1 MNGFEF
7 DPEKSVANLE
17 KHGIDFI
24 DAQALWNDPNL
35 IEIDANSYDE
45 VRTIAIGKIDKR
57 YWSAVITRRRGKIR
71 IISVRRSRRAEV
83 LIYES

>member
-1 MNGFEF
+1 VNGFEF
-7 DPEKSVANLE
+7 DPKKSVANFE
-17 KHGIDFI
+17 NHGIDFNG
-24 DAQALWNDPNL
+24 AQALWNDPSL

-45 VRTIAIGKIDKR
+45 TRTIAIGKIDKK

>member
-7 DPEKSVANLE
+7 DPKKSVANLE
-17 KHGIDFI
+17 KHGIDFN

-35 IEIDANSYDE
+35 IEIDANFYDE
-45 VRTIAIGKIDKR
+45 ARTIAIGKINKK
-57 YWSAVITRRRGKIR
+57 YWSAVTTRRREKIR

>member
-45 VRTIAIGKIDKR
+45 VRTIAIGKINKR
-57 YWSAVITRRRGKIR
+57 YWSAVIIRRRGKIR
-71 IISVRRSRRAEV
+71 IISIRRSRRAEV
-83 LIYES
+83 LIYEG